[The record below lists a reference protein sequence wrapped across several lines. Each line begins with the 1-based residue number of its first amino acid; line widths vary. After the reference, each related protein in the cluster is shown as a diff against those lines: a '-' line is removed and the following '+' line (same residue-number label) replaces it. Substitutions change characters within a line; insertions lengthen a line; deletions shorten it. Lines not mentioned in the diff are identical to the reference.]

1 MDDDAQMTKVAKN
14 RRSTAVGT
22 HDIHYLKHCVSLGGR
37 WVVLL
42 LLLLLVYSPS
52 RASNRLTAP
61 QNPAG
66 AVKQRDHFWAAA

>member
-1 MDDDAQMTKVAKN
+1 MSSSAA
-14 RRSTAVGT
+14 AAG
-22 HDIHYLKHCVSLGGR
+22 LFP
-37 WVVLL
+37 
-42 LLLLLVYSPS
+42 PS